1 MYFGILH
8 RMIFWELLKVFLFS
22 LIGITGLFLV
32 GGIIQQSSQL
42 SLSGSQLIKIIPLLI
57 PYSLPYTIPAT
68 ALFAACVAYG
78 RLSQD
83 NEAVAIKATG
93 VDLLTVLKPAF
104 LLGLIAAGSTAF
116 LTYELIPHTQ
126 RELQAEILKDP
137 EETLYGILRR
147 ERTFRESS
155 IPYILHVRDVQD
167 RRLIDIVVKRRADK
181 GAVAAGE
188 PQYDFIARARE
199 ARLVVDLENNH
210 LIVDNNDKWAI
221 WSPNGAAESQ
231 DNKPI
236 IIPLPSTYRRDQIL
250 EMAKGRPNT
259 IDWNNLPASA
269 AEFLRNAEA
278 ATAKRVA
285 LQNIPP
291 DKVLTPQERDDYAAR
306 GKVDPSVISFD
317 PNERAKQIVFYAE
330 TNKFMMRLYRT
341 MLSEYNI
348 RPALACA
355 GLLFALIGCPVG
367 MYANRADYL
376 STFVICFVPA
386 MTIYFPL
393 LLSGSGMARD
403 GKLPIVLGI
412 WGADMLFALGVVVLS
427 WRLIRR

>member
-22 LIGITGLFLV
+22 LFGITGLFLV

-83 NEAVAIKATG
+83 NETVAIKATG
-93 VDLLTVLKPAF
+93 VDLLTVLKPAV
-104 LLGLIAAGSTAF
+104 LLGLIAAGATAY
-116 LTYELIPHTQ
+116 LTYEIIPMTQ
-126 RELQAEILKDP
+126 RELQGEILKDP

-147 ERTFRESS
+147 ERMFRESS

-167 RRLIDIVVKRRADK
+167 RRLIDVVVKRKADK

-188 PQYDFIARARE
+188 AQYDFIARARE
-199 ARLVVDLENNH
+199 ARLIVDLENNH

-236 IIPLPSTYRRDQIL
+236 IIPLPSTYRKDQIL
-250 EMAKGRPNT
+250 ELAKGRPNT
-259 IDWNNLPASA
+259 IDWKDLPASA
-269 AEFLRNAEA
+269 EEFQRNSEIALM
-278 ATAKRVA
+278 KRNV
-285 LQNIPP
+285 LQGIPA
-291 DKVLTPQERDDYAAR
+291 DQVLTPNARDEYAAK
-306 GKVDPSVISFD
+306 GGIDPSLISFD
-317 PNERAKQIVFYAE
+317 PNERQKQIVFY
-330 TNKFMMRLYRT
+330 TDTSKFLMRLNRT
-341 MLSEYNI
+341 MLAEYNI
-348 RPALACA
+348 RPALAIA
-355 GLLFALIGCPVG
+355 GLLFALIGCPAG

-403 GKLPIVLGI
+403 GKIPIVLGI
-412 WGADMLFALGVVVLS
+412 WGADILFAIGVIVLS